1 MAARALLL
9 ACQYHAWCFLRASC
23 EDYWTEP
30 PQYYEFPE
38 ESEVQVR
45 DFKLTERRGSY
56 RLPHEGSSPENFYVL
71 PEFFA
76 QKGDAKMLLEH
87 LKDSADEH
95 LKVDA
100 DTVDGAPSFEH
111 KPLVDGVW
119 KDDKFRTLVQPFIEE
134 RLLPYIRER
143 YNCPSCVLS
152 SILARR
158 YLADERRNLKTHHDY
173 QIFATAIVSL
183 SELEDYEGGLYLQ
196 PDAHVGSR
204 SYLRMALGDVLV
216 HTFRLPHGVRMW
228 KGNRHSVVFWFAD
241 SLEPVRVQGK
251 MVTPWLETLAKRN
264 DPIALCE
271 AARVLLRSNDEE
283 ERDKATEMLARS
295 SDMGHVKA
303 MTSLARIYISTSD
316 QHDTSASLKE
326 YYLQKGIDLFELAAA
341 RGSTDAQRRLAG
353 VFSRNGDKEK
363 SFLWLKRAAEQLDA
377 EAAYQLSEYYMEGI
391 VVKKD
396 RDEAMKWLRRS
407 AEGGNVEAAKKIE
420 DHMEL

>member
-134 RLLPYIRER
+134 RLLPYIRDR
-143 YNCPSCVLS
+143 YNCPSCALS
-152 SILARR
+152 DILSRR
-158 YLADERRNLKTHHDY
+158 YLTDERRNLWTHFDNKV
-173 QIFATAIVSL
+173 FVTAILNL
-183 SELEDYEGGLYLQ
+183 SELDDYEGGLYLQ
-196 PDAHVGSR
+196 PDAHVSSR
-204 SYLRMALGDVLV
+204 KYFRMAFGDMLV
-216 HTFRLPHGVRMW
+216 HSFRLPHGIRMW
-228 KGNRHSVVFWFAD
+228 KGNRHSVVFWFTD
-241 SLEPVRVQGK
+241 SLEPVQDKKVK
-251 MVTPWLETLAKRN
+251 PWLKTLAEKN
-264 DPIALCE
+264 DPIAL
-271 AARVLLRSNDEE
+271 
-283 ERDKATEMLARS
+283 
-295 SDMGHVKA
+295 
-303 MTSLARIYISTSD
+303 
-316 QHDTSASLKE
+316 
-326 YYLQKGIDLFELAAA
+326 F
-341 RGSTDAQRRLAG
+341 
-353 VFSRNGDKEK
+353 
-363 SFLWLKRAAEQLDA
+363 
-377 EAAYQLSEYYMEGI
+377 
-391 VVKKD
+391 
-396 RDEAMKWLRRS
+396 
-407 AEGGNVEAAKKIE
+407 
-420 DHMEL
+420 